1 MCFCARAPSVW
12 KVCVYFYVLILDSPW
27 SEKGRIAL
35 SVCKAD
41 CLLLDRKLAP
51 VSFFFFFKNL
61 LASRVVFTILFFLW
75 DL

>member
-1 MCFCARAPSVW
+1 VCFCARAPSVW

-51 VSFFFFFKNL
+51 VSFFFFF
-61 LASRVVFTILFFLW
+61 
-75 DL
+75 